1 MGFVTLAHKVAES
14 ALYTRLEY
22 LESSG
27 TQYIDTWYYPTINTR
42 VIADVYV
49 PSNQTTYI
57 YGARNASSGYS
68 NSFEFILRSDSKWQI
83 ICGGSSAM
91 PAIDG
96 VGRLSVEQNKGNYS
110 VTSDN
115 GIVSGSFTGVSFSG
129 VSQYSMYLFGRNL
142 ADVPSLSAIRVYSFQ
157 IFDGEVLV
165 RDLVPVKMGDGTLG
179 MYDKANNVF
188 YSNSGSGTFIAGAE
202 VV

>member
-27 TQYIDTWYYPTINTR
+27 TQYIDTGYYPTANTR

-49 PSNQTTYI
+49 PSNQSTYI
-57 YGARNASSGYS
+57 YGARNASSGYV
-68 NSFEFILRSDSKWQI
+68 NAFDFMLRSDGKWQI
-83 ICGGSSAM
+83 MYGKSFVIATSGCAGRILVDHNKNTCSVTGDVTETFTLGD
-91 PAIDG
+91 PTFDG
-96 VGRLSVEQNKGNYS
+96 VSS
-110 VTSDN
+110 H
-115 GIVSGSFTGVSFSG
+115 
-129 VSQYSMYLFGRNL
+129 SMYLFGRNV
-142 ADVPSLSAIRVYSFQ
+142 AYVPSLSAIRVYSFR
-157 IFDGEVLV
+157 IYDGDALV
-165 RDLVPVKMGDGTLG
+165 RDLVPAEMADGTIG

-188 YSNSGSGTFIAGAE
+188 YPNSGSGTFIAGAE